1 MGQAYRVTEAGRKA
15 WESKDP
21 AVPSDYRM
29 ILWQIDFSGSE
40 HLENWMRNFPDQK
53 LHDCLAELQEL
64 GLIEPLCAADAGRPE
79 PEAPVF
85 EVGST
90 ELSTATASLARD
102 GAYLAGERLVPRPL
116 KRAPE
121 TVVLIVEDDPDQLAL
136 ADLRVSMAGY
146 AVRTAASQAALMRN
160 LASEGAPDLLL
171 LDVRLPDGNG
181 FEILKG
187 LRKKPAFSSLPV
199 VMLTAKK
206 SPADIEK
213 GLRLGA
219 DGYITKPYSKHVL
232 ATVVGRILK
241 HPG

>member
-29 ILWQIDFSGSE
+29 ILWQIDFSGGE

-53 LHDCLAELQEL
+53 LDDCLAELQEL
-64 GLIEPLCAADAGRPE
+64 GLIEPLGAARAGRPGAE
-79 PEAPVF
+79 TPVF
-85 EVGST
+85 EVRAA
-90 ELSTATASLARD
+90 ELASATASLARD
-102 GAYLAGERLVPRPL
+102 GAYLALERLVRRAPRPV
-116 KRAPE
+116 AE

-146 AVRTAASQAALMRN
+146 AVRAAESQAALMKS
-160 LASEGAPDLLL
+160 LACDGVPDLLL

-181 FEILKG
+181 FEILKK
-187 LRKKPAFSSLPV
+187 LRKMPAFASLPI

-206 SPADIEK
+206 RPADIEQ

-219 DGYITKPYSKHVL
+219 DGYITKPYSKSIL
-232 ATVVGRILK
+232 ATAVGRILK